1 MKCLLWGLWLCAWAL
16 PLLAAAQNT
25 TPTPKPH
32 TLPQAVPWPSN
43 ANLSGLAFLPPGL
56 KTLNNDASSNPVS
69 LWLDRGALA
78 WADATSGPSCASCHG
93 QVASLRPAVVSF
105 PRLAADGKRLVN
117 LEDQIQTCRT
127 RSGPATGNRRDEIG
141 SRKSGNGQSSSGQ
154 SDSGPSSNGQ
164 TRNETGSAENEEVLA
179 LSALLHQAA
188 QVLAWDVKA
197 PTAKPAET
205 AAWQAHMKQ
214 GASQY
219 VQRIGRMNLACLH
232 CHDHNIGRQLRADV
246 ISPGHP
252 TGFPVYRMS
261 WQGLG
266 SVERRLR
273 ACFSGV
279 QAQMPPPGDPV
290 LRELELYL
298 KVRASGMPLEGP
310 SIRR

>member
-1 MKCLLWGLWLCAWAL
+1 
-16 PLLAAAQNT
+16 
-25 TPTPKPH
+25 
-32 TLPQAVPWPSN
+32 
-43 ANLSGLAFLPPGL
+43 LAFLPPGL
-56 KTLNNDASSNPVS
+56 KALNSDASSNPVS

-78 WADATSGPSCASCHG
+78 WVDDKSGPSCASCHG

-105 PRLAADGKRLVN
+105 PRLAADGKRLIN
-117 LEDQIQTCRT
+117 LEDQIQACRT
-127 RSGPATGNRRDEIG
+127 RASQAADKANRQSNTEHSSGSPTGN
-141 SRKSGNGQSSSGQ
+141 
-154 SDSGPSSNGQ
+154 
-164 TRNETGSAENEEVLA
+164 AENEEVLA

-188 QVLAWDVKA
+188 QGLVWDVKA
-197 PTAKPAET
+197 TTAKAAET
-205 AAWQAHMKQ
+205 AAWQAHLQQ
-214 GASQY
+214 GASLY

-232 CHDHNIGRQLRADV
+232 CHDHNIGKQLRADV

-261 WQGLG
+261 WQELG

-279 QAQMPPPGDPV
+279 QAQMPPPGDPL
-290 LRELELYL
+290 LRDLELYL

>member
-1 MKCLLWGLWLCAWAL
+1 MKCMHWGVWLCTWTL
-16 PLLAAAQNT
+16 PLLAAAQDT
-25 TPTPKPH
+25 TSTPAPSAQPLQQVAAWPT
-32 TLPQAVPWPSN
+32 S

-56 KTLNNDASSNPVS
+56 KALNNDAGSNPVS

-93 QVASLRPAVVSF
+93 KVESLRPAVVTF
-105 PRLAADGKRLVN
+105 PRLAAKGQGLNN
-117 LEDQIQTCRT
+117 LEDQIQACRT
-127 RSGPATGNRRDEIG
+127 RSGKATSKDG
-141 SRKSGNGQSSSGQ
+141 
-154 SDSGPSSNGQ
+154 
-164 TRNETGSAENEEVLA
+164 AENDEVLA

-188 QVLAWDVKA
+188 QGLAWNLKA
-197 PTAKPAET
+197 PTAKASDN
-205 AAWQAHMKQ
+205 AAWQAHLQQ
-214 GASQY
+214 GASLY
-219 VQRIGRMNLACLH
+219 VQRIGRMNLSCQH
-232 CHDHNIGRQLRADV
+232 CHDQNIGKQLRADV

-290 LRELELYL
+290 LRDLELYL
-298 KVRASGMPLEGP
+298 KVRASGMPLDGP

>member
-1 MKCLLWGLWLCAWAL
+1 MKCMHWGVWLCTWAL
-16 PLLAAAQNT
+16 ALLAAAQDA
-25 TPTPKPH
+25 TPTPS
-32 TLPQAVPWPSN
+32 PQSLQQAASWPTTASH
-43 ANLSGLAFLPPGL
+43 SGLAFLPPGL
-56 KTLNNDASSNPVS
+56 KALNNDASSNPVS

-78 WADATSGPSCASCHG
+78 WNDATSGPSCTSCHG
-93 QVASLRPAVVSF
+93 QVASLRSAVVTF
-105 PRLAADGKRLVN
+105 PRLAADGQGLLN
-117 LEDQIQTCRT
+117 LEDQIQACRARNGKAT
-127 RSGPATGNRRDEIG
+127 RKDG
-141 SRKSGNGQSSSGQ
+141 
-154 SDSGPSSNGQ
+154 
-164 TRNETGSAENEEVLA
+164 AENDEVLA

-188 QVLAWDVKA
+188 QGLVWDVKA
-197 PTAKPAET
+197 PTAKAAET
-205 AAWQAHMKQ
+205 AAWQAHLQ
-214 GASQY
+214 RGASLY

-232 CHDHNIGRQLRADV
+232 CHDQNIGKQLRADV

-290 LRELELYL
+290 LRDLELYM

>member
-1 MKCLLWGLWLCAWAL
+1 MKRLLWGLWLCAWAL

-25 TPTPKPH
+25 TPTPQPH
-32 TLPQAVPWPSN
+32 TLPQAVPWPTN

-56 KTLNNDASSNPVS
+56 KALNSDASSNPVS

-78 WADATSGPSCASCHG
+78 WADNSNGQSCASCHG
-93 QVASLRPAVVSF
+93 PAASLRQAVVTF
-105 PRLAADGKRLVN
+105 PRLAADGKRLIN
-117 LEDQIQTCRT
+117 LEDQIQACRT
-127 RSGPATGNRRDEIG
+127 RSGQAAGTA
-141 SRKSGNGQSSSGQ
+141 SRLSKPVQSGYEQNVSGQSSSG
-154 SDSGPSSNGQ
+154 PS
-164 TRNETGSAENEEVLA
+164 GSAENEAVLA

-188 QVLAWDVKA
+188 QGLAWDVKA
-197 PTAKPAET
+197 PTAKTADK
-205 AAWQAHMKQ
+205 AAWQAHLNQ
-214 GASQY
+214 GASLY

-232 CHDHNIGRQLRADV
+232 CHDHNIGKQLRADV

-279 QAQMPPPGDPV
+279 QAQMPPPGDPL
-290 LRELELYL
+290 LRDLELYL
-298 KVRASGMPLEGP
+298 KVRASGMLLEGP

>member
-1 MKCLLWGLWLCAWAL
+1 MKCMNWGVLLCTWAL
-16 PLLAAAQNT
+16 ALLAAAQDAA
-25 TPTPKPH
+25 PTPS
-32 TLPQAVPWPSN
+32 PQSLQQAASWPTT
-43 ANLSGLAFLPPGL
+43 AQFSGLAFLPPGL

-78 WADATSGPSCASCHG
+78 WTDATSGPSCASCHG
-93 QVASLRPAVVSF
+93 QVASLRPVVVTY

-127 RSGPATGNRRDEIG
+127 RSGSAAGNRRDEIG
-141 SRKSGNGQSSSGQ
+141 SRKSGNGQSGSGQ
-154 SDSGPSSNGQ
+154 SSNGQ

-179 LSALLHQAA
+179 LSALLHQAS
-188 QVLAWDVKA
+188 QGLAWDVKA
-197 PTAKPAET
+197 PTAKASDN

-214 GASQY
+214 GASLY

-232 CHDHNIGRQLRADV
+232 CHDQNIGKQLRADV

-290 LRELELYL
+290 LRDLELYL